1 MTIMLSYCSTCI
13 KMRYILGL
21 SFQENL
27 IARIVDLVNVA
38 IDKYNL
44 NKNLSQN
51 WKVRRQ
57 TQQAMGTK
65 TQSLCKENCMHL
77 YIS

>member
-1 MTIMLSYCSTCI
+1 
-13 KMRYILGL
+13 MRYILGL

-38 IDKYNL
+38 IDKYDL

-65 TQSLCKENCMHL
+65 TRAYVKKTACICIPVRLHEK
-77 YIS
+77 